1 LVDELTCTLAD
12 LRGELERHFSEEE
25 AGGCLEE
32 AIAQRPSLG
41 HEATRLERQHPL
53 LLADVE
59 RLIAALRS
67 APSGTTTLDR
77 MEADFH
83 NLAKQ
88 LHTHEHA
95 ETSIL
100 EESFGIPAE

>member
-1 LVDELTCTLAD
+1 
-12 LRGELERHFSEEE
+12 
-25 AGGCLEE
+25 
-32 AIAQRPSLG
+32 
-41 HEATRLERQHPL
+41 
-53 LLADVE
+53 
-59 RLIAALRS
+59 
-67 APSGTTTLDR
+67 